1 MVVHTIGFVGL
12 GIMGGPM
19 AANLVRAGFDVVG
32 HNRSRGKVDRLVE
45 AGGRGASSAA
55 EAARDRDVF
64 ISMLPDSPDVEE
76 FALGDGGALALARP
90 GSLYIDMSTVRP
102 ATAVALAEAGRA
114 RGVGVLDAPVSG
126 GERGAIEGTLSI
138 MVGGDPEHVATAR
151 PVLEALGST
160 VVHVGTAGA
169 GQTVKAANQLLTA
182 VTIEAV
188 AEAVVFLEAHGVDP
202 TVAISALAGGLAGS
216 AVLDRRAPSMVQRD
230 FTPGFR
236 CALHHKDLGILTSA
250 ARDAGVTIPLGAIAA
265 QLMGALVAQGHGDLD
280 NTALLRLVEELSGRR
295 GTDLQGW
302 ALARLRPSEERDGAR
317 HDAQRGVDGGD
328 RAGHRRSYPRA
339 VGAVRRDL
347 LQAGPDR
354 PPVRQREQVSVE
366 ADGERQHGQRRG
378 LGRGG

>member
-32 HNRSRGKVDRLVE
+32 YNRSRGKVDRLVE

-55 EAARDRDVF
+55 EAARDRDVV

-138 MVGGDPEHVATAR
+138 MVGGDPEHVAAAR
-151 PVLEALGST
+151 PVLEAMGST
-160 VVHVGTAGA
+160 VVHVGAAGA

-202 TVAISALAGGLAGS
+202 TVAIGALAGGLAGS

-230 FTPGFR
+230 FTPGLPVH
-236 CALHHKDLGILTSA
+236 AAPQGPGHPDLG
-250 ARDAGVTIPLGAIAA
+250 
-265 QLMGALVAQGHGDLD
+265 
-280 NTALLRLVEELSGRR
+280 
-295 GTDLQGW
+295 
-302 ALARLRPSEERDGAR
+302 RP
-317 HDAQRGVDGGD
+317 
-328 RAGHRRSYPRA
+328 
-339 VGAVRRDL
+339 
-347 LQAGPDR
+347 
-354 PPVRQREQVSVE
+354 
-366 ADGERQHGQRRG
+366 
-378 LGRGG
+378 

>member
-55 EAARDRDVF
+55 EVARDRDVV

-76 FALGDGGALALARP
+76 FALGESGALALARP

-138 MVGGDPEHVATAR
+138 MVGGAPEHVAAAR
-151 PVLEALGST
+151 PVLEAMGST
-160 VVHVGTAGA
+160 VVHVGAAGA

-182 VTIEAV
+182 VTIGAV

-236 CALHHKDLGILTSA
+236 CTLHHKDLGILTSA
-250 ARDAGVTIPLGAIAA
+250 ARDAGVTIPLGAMAA

-280 NTALLRLVEELSGRR
+280 NTALLRLVEDLSRR
-295 GTDLQGW
+295 
-302 ALARLRPSEERDGAR
+302 RP
-317 HDAQRGVDGGD
+317 
-328 RAGHRRSYPRA
+328 
-339 VGAVRRDL
+339 
-347 LQAGPDR
+347 
-354 PPVRQREQVSVE
+354 
-366 ADGERQHGQRRG
+366 
-378 LGRGG
+378 